1 MPPGPSWSNLNT
13 DRGALIDM
21 AESIRRPLKHVVKPG
36 VFLFW
41 YKGRLLR
48 YQATQDASG
57 YFKENNIAITCL
69 GRSGTILKDLL
80 QDCQREYTLNPKI
93 RSWYTQRSL
102 PLIVSCIPPLPGTGK
117 SSFSLAIAGELN
129 MDIYVVRVPGMDD
142 ENLKCLFAGLPA
154 HCVVLLED
162 IDAVI
167 SAHSRESEAAH
178 SNEQSPLG
186 DEEKRVNL
194 SGLLKELDGIS
205 SQADG
210 ILIMTTN
217 HADKLD
223 PALVRPGRIDKR
235 VNFALGDRDVVS
247 QIYCLVFQS
256 PSATGAAA
264 QSREKDTDV
273 LQTQAV
279 QFAYLVPEGV
289 FSPAE
294 ILSFLLPHRYNPNAA
309 QQGVQRI
316 HPDIAKLGT

>member
-1 MPPGPSWSNLNT
+1 MLTSWISSRGIDNVSRSQLVKLESNLIT

-21 AESIRRPLKHVVKPG
+21 AESIRRPLKYVAKYG

-80 QDCQREYTLNPKI
+80 QDCQREYVSQWTDKRKSEARPLPTVILNQQEKALLVDDMRDFLNPKT
-93 RSWYTQRSL
+93 RG
-102 PLIVSCIPPLPGTGK
+102 C
-117 SSFSLAIAGELN
+117 LAIAGELN
-129 MDIYVVRVPGMDD
+129 MDIYVVRVPDVDD

-154 HCVVLLED
+154 HCMVLLED

-210 ILIMTTN
+210 ILVMTTN

-235 VNFALGDRDVVS
+235 ANFTLGDRDVVS
-247 QIYCLVFQS
+247 QIYCLVFQ
-256 PSATGAAA
+256 P
-264 QSREKDTDV
+264 
-273 LQTQAV
+273 
-279 QFAYLVPEGV
+279 P
-289 FSPAE
+289 
-294 ILSFLLPHRYNPNAA
+294 
-309 QQGVQRI
+309 
-316 HPDIAKLGT
+316 